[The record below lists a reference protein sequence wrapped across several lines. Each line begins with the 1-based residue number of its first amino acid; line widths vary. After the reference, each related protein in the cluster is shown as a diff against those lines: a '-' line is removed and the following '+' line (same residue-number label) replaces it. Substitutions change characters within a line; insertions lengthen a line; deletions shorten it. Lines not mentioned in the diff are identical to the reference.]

1 MGGLTTDVPTLRWY
15 AWLTG
20 RAAMLVPVN
29 VRCGSQQKVPR
40 HTAMVLMTW
49 QRPLL
54 VAKLFFFGNGSG
66 TLPPIYSASSLH
78 SHPLSAPF
86 PSSLKFAAYHSW
98 RATVSVCKVR
108 WRVWR
113 KPRLSSILAH
123 GRSWNRNFSELGLF
137 WGGIPSFI
145 KLLRREVI
153 RVIHDA
159 LPMWH

>member
-54 VAKLFFFGNGSG
+54 VAKLSLEMVLAPSHQY
-66 TLPPIYSASSLH
+66 TLQVVYTPTPFRLPSL
-78 SHPLSAPF
+78 
-86 PSSLKFAAYHSW
+86 
-98 RATVSVCKVR
+98 
-108 WRVWR
+108 
-113 KPRLSSILAH
+113 RL
-123 GRSWNRNFSELGLF
+123 
-137 WGGIPSFI
+137 
-145 KLLRREVI
+145 
-153 RVIHDA
+153 
-159 LPMWH
+159 